1 MPAEFDLERFLT
13 AQAPVYE
20 KALAELRDGRKRSHW
35 MWFVFPQLAGLG
47 RSPTAQ
53 FFAIG
58 SREEAQQYMAHAV
71 LGARLR
77 ECTEALLALPRV
89 AIEDV
94 LGFPDN
100 LKFRS
105 SMTLFGA
112 VAGPGSIFQQALE
125 RFYGG
130 EPDPATLDLLNTV

>member
-1 MPAEFDLERFLT
+1 MPVAFDLERFLT
-13 AQAPVYE
+13 AQAPVYGQV
-20 KALAELRDGRKRSHW
+20 LAELRDGCKRSHW

-58 SREEAQQYMAHAV
+58 SREEAQQYLAHPV

-77 ECTEALLALPRV
+77 ECTETLLALPHV

-100 LKFRS
+100 LKLRS
-105 SMTLFGA
+105 SMTLFGE
-112 VAGPGSIFQQALE
+112 VGGPGSVFQQALE

-130 EPDPATLDLLNTV
+130 EPDPATLELLSSL